1 MACPRLLLPSIL
13 VGLVYASGG
22 TFASMPEPPRRPP
35 DLDPIAEQQVQPA
48 EPATPAID
56 PACAA
61 VLADPGVDAAVGD
74 PLSDAGGCGMASPV
88 TLRRVRVV
96 GERWVAFEAPPV
108 VNCAAAT
115 ALAAW
120 VRDLAKHG
128 PTSRVAALVTG
139 AGYECRPRNRVPG
152 AKLSEHG
159 TGNAVD
165 IRGLRMADASGKPGS
180 EVVVPSDEGYR
191 ELTCA
196 RFSTV
201 LGHGSDRYHGDHTHL
216 DIAIRRSGYRI
227 CQFAPAVPP
236 QGNVNDK
243 ATP

>member
-1 MACPRLLLPSIL
+1 MACPRLLLPSIVVVL
-13 VGLVYASGG
+13 VCVSGSV
-22 TFASMPEPPRRPP
+22 FAAMPEPPRRPP
-35 DLDPIAEQQVQPA
+35 DLNPVPDEQQALPA
-48 EPATPAID
+48 EPARPVID

-61 VLADPGVDAAVGD
+61 VLADPGIEALAGDAVSG
-74 PLSDAGGCGMASPV
+74 AGGCGIANPV
-88 TLRRVRVV
+88 TLRRVRVE
-96 GERWVAFEAPPV
+96 GERWVPFEAPPV
-108 VNCAAAT
+108 VNCAAAA

-139 AGYECRPRNRVPG
+139 AGYECRPRNRMPG

-165 IRGLRMADASGKPGS
+165 IRGLRMADASGRPGS
-180 EVVVPSDEGYR
+180 EIVVPSDAGYR
-191 ELTCA
+191 MLTCA

-201 LGHGSDRYHGDHTHL
+201 LGHGADRYHADHMHL
-216 DIAIRRSGYRI
+216 DMAVRRSGYRI
-227 CQFAPAVPP
+227 CQFAPA